1 MTSSDL
7 AAGRHSFDTWEAA
20 QDFYL
25 ENGLSD
31 GLPVV
36 PPTPEKVQAMLDY
49 AGLAP
54 GAIVGTETI
63 RGKQFTAE
71 KLAVNAV
78 MAGCRPE
85 YFPVVVATI
94 AAACERSYNLHA
106 SSTST
111 NGVTIMALVS
121 GPYAGEIGMNAGV
134 ELMGNGNRA
143 NATIGRAVNL
153 VKTNFYGSVAQ
164 EMDNSTFGHPGK
176 FSFCFAE
183 NTAVSPW
190 PSLAEH
196 AGFGPGSSVVTAVAA
211 NSPLQVSIYG
221 DKKPETFLTQTAHA
235 MLALGPSVS
244 EVVVVISPELMAYV
258 GEAGWTRAQV
268 QEVLFQKT
276 HRPLREWVAWR
287 RMERPGPDADLGLV
301 QGCFAGPDRI
311 VVVPGGGMAGAFIDI
326 ISSWGSS
333 RSVTKPIQTPQTP
346 R

>member
-7 AAGRHSFDTWEAA
+7 IAGRHSFETWEAA

-36 PPTPEKVQAMLDY
+36 PPTLEKVQAMLDY

-54 GAIVGTETI
+54 GAVVGTETI

-121 GPYAGEIGMNAGV
+121 GPYAEEIGMNAGV

-196 AGFGPGSSVVTAVAA
+196 LGFGPGSSTVTAVAA
-211 NSPLQVSIYG
+211 NSPLQISIYG

-258 GEAGWTRAQV
+258 GEAGWTRGQV
-268 QEVLFQKT
+268 QEFLFQKT
-276 HRPLREWVAWR
+276 HRPTREWVAWR
-287 RMERPGPDADLGLV
+287 RLEHPGPDADLALV
-301 QGCFAGPDRI
+301 RGCFADPDRI
-311 VVVPGGGMAGAFIDI
+311 IVVPGGGMAGAFVDI

-333 RSVTKPIQTPQTP
+333 RSVTKPIQTPK
-346 R
+346 

>member
-1 MTSSDL
+1 MTSSNL
-7 AAGRHSFDTWEAA
+7 TAGRHSFESWEAA
-20 QDFYL
+20 QAYDL

-54 GAIVGTETI
+54 DAIVGTETI
-63 RGKQFTAE
+63 RGKRFTAE

-94 AAACERSYNLHA
+94 AAACERPYNLHA

-190 PSLAEH
+190 PSLAGH
-196 AGFGPGSSVVTAVAA
+196 LGLGSGSSAVTAVAA

-268 QEVLFQKT
+268 QEFLFQKT
-276 HRPLREWVAWR
+276 HRPLREWVAWQR
-287 RMERPGPDADLGLV
+287 LDRPGPGEDLGLV
-301 QGCFAGPDRI
+301 RGCFADPGRI
-311 VVVPGGGMAGAFIDI
+311 IVVPGGGMAGAFIDI

-333 RSVTKPIQTPQTP
+333 RSVTKPIQTP

>member
-1 MTSSDL
+1 MTSDDL
-7 AAGRHSFDTWEAA
+7 TAARLSFQTWEEA

-36 PPTPEKVQAMLDY
+36 PPTPEKVRAMLDY
-49 AGLAP
+49 VGLAP
-54 GAIVGTETI
+54 DAVVGTETI
-63 RGKQFTAE
+63 RGKRFTAE

-78 MAGCRPE
+78 LAGCIPE
-85 YFPVVVATI
+85 YFPAVVATI
-94 AAACERSYNLHA
+94 AAACERPFNLHA

-121 GPYAGEIGMNAGV
+121 GPYAAEIGMNAGV

-143 NATIGRAVNL
+143 NATIGRAINL
-153 VKTNFYGSVAQ
+153 VKTNFYGSVAG

-196 AGFGPGSSVVTAVAA
+196 LGFGDGSSAVTTVAA

-221 DKKPETFLTQTAHA
+221 DKSPETFLTQTAHA
-235 MLALGPSVS
+235 MLSLGPTVS
-244 EVVVVISPELMAYV
+244 EVMIVISPELMAYV
-258 GEAGWTRAQV
+258 GEAGWSREQV
-268 QEVLFQKT
+268 QEFLFQKT
-276 HRPLREWVAWR
+276 HRPMREWVAWKR
-287 RMERPGPDADLGLV
+287 LEHPGDDDALREARGPL
-301 QGCFAGPDRI
+301 AGPDRI
-311 VVVPGGGMAGAFIDI
+311 IVVPGGGMAGAFIDI

-333 RSVTKPIQTPQTP
+333 RSVSKPIPT
-346 R
+346 RR